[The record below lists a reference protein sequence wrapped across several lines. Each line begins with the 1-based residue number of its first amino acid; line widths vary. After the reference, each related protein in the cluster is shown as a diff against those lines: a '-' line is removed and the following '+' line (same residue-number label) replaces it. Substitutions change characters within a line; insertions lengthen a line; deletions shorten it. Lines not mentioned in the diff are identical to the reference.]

1 MEQESLKPV
10 PRRGQFPAVEEGG
23 LAGPRA
29 LVLWTPPAAPS
40 PMGECRLRTLY
51 FALPLPKQGLAWQLW
66 LARHFVQYELPA
78 GVAKDLPAPQEA
90 RDALWVERVAV
101 RLSHVMDG
109 ATADDVPPVVAS
121 KWACCSPPYLGKGD
135 PHSPTRT
142 PAPSA
147 GCGRRRAFWCRSLKW
162 RAPSVTL

>member
-1 MEQESLKPV
+1 M
-10 PRRGQFPAVEEGG
+10 PRRVRPPVVEETGT
-23 LAGPRA
+23 AGAEPGA
-29 LVLWTPPAAPS
+29 LVQWTPPNAPS
-40 PMGECRLRTLY
+40 QLRECRLRTPYSAISL
-51 FALPLPKQGLAWQLW
+51 LKQGRDWHRW
-66 LARHFVQYELPA
+66 LTRHPVQCELPA
-78 GVAKDLPAPQEA
+78 GVETDLPAPLEA
-90 RDALWVERVAV
+90 GDAPWVERAAV
-101 RLSHVMDG
+101 RLSNVMDG